1 MHDPKLT
8 DMDCFLCI
16 ETLFGFFFFFFFS
29 GNLWGCN
36 NDGGVVEEEIERE
49 KCRWQGVT

>member
-8 DMDCFLCI
+8 DMDCFVCI
-16 ETLFGFFFFFFFS
+16 ETLFGFFFFFFFA